1 MERTGDETG
10 WSARDT
16 AREFAYAVPAA
27 LVIFVHALIVLVAF
41 GGVIIGVDGLEGT
54 STSMYRLLIPLA
66 ALVVAVA
73 ATALSAA
80 LWSRSSW
87 WILAVP
93 ASTLPGLVIAGFAY
107 MAISWSY

>member
-16 AREFAYAVPAA
+16 AREFVYAVPAA
-27 LVIFVHALIVLVAF
+27 LVRFVHALIALVGL

-54 STSMYRLLIPLA
+54 STSLYRLLIPLA
-66 ALVVAVA
+66 GLLVAVA

-93 ASTLPGLVIAGFAY
+93 ACTLPGLVIAGFAY